1 MAVVAPAVPATTV
14 PQANLTGQL
23 VDVAIAANG
32 ATITNVSI
40 IDQAGVSHTVGAGA
54 GSYLLPPGYSIVM
67 TYTVA
72 TPTWVWTDP
81 LMAVGMNLQFGG
93 YSAEN
98 LVLINQ
104 IAQLPLTVHGEAGQ
118 TGLGAAVSN

>member
-1 MAVVAPAVPATTV
+1 
-14 PQANLTGQL
+14 

-40 IDQAGVSHTVGAGA
+40 TDQAGVAHTVGSAA
-54 GSYLLPPGYSIVM
+54 GSYLLPPGYGISIA
-67 TYTVA
+67 YTVA

-81 LMAVGMNLQFGG
+81 LMVGANYQFGG
-93 YSAEN
+93 YSASN

-104 IAQLPLTVHGEAGQ
+104 LSQLPLTAHSEAGQ
-118 TGLGAAVSN
+118 TGLGAVVSN